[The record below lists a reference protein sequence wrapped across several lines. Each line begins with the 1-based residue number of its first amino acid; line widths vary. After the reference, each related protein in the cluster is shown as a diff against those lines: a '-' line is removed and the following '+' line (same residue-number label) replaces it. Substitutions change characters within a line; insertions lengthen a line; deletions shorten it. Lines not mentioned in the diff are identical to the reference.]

1 MKCMDKCPT
10 CGVETRPDDNFCLNC
25 GSRLFPAASS
35 SESSVSGDATI
46 PAQDHWSAQSP
57 EGWHTDGDRTTAN
70 ATPSSEAPTVR
81 AGGDASGAK
90 KVENPGHLVVR
101 LANGEVLQDYL
112 LQKPDIVIG
121 RVPESDINFPD
132 DMLVSRIHASIH
144 YENDQYVLRDEGS
157 ANGTLVNNQLLA
169 KMTNQTLQDGD
180 QILIGDHELIFKAAT
195 PPEPGI
201 EESETIIIPP
211 GTSLEG
217 AFLAHDE
224 RTILRGDPL
233 GTQTMD
239 IASLPFFSPP
249 TTQEPPATVPEQVV
263 ESSVPGDVA
272 PTAVDEVAVQESPT
286 PAAAPSPPPAPP
298 TPTTEVTVNS
308 FSRLSQPT
316 LPTMDALLAASAALD
331 GQIKALQQQLSAA
344 DEAMSNHQTE
354 VVQTAEHFRA
364 TLRHLAERMDSTI
377 AGVARSRGEIDWDG
391 LLQVIQDVISSPRDI
406 GYITEFAKRAPDVDK
421 VFQRYQSVLN
431 TLAECNSLLRGLID
445 EEKV

>member
-35 SESSVSGDATI
+35 SESSVSGDATM
-46 PAQDHWSAQSP
+46 PAEDHSP
-57 EGWHTDGDRTTAN
+57 EGGHTDGDRTAAN
-70 ATPSSEAPTVR
+70 TTPSSEAPTVR

-90 KVENPGHLVVR
+90 KVETPGHLVVR

-121 RVPESDINFPD
+121 RVPESDIHFPD

-169 KMTNQTLQDGD
+169 KMTNRTLQDGD
-180 QILIGDHELIFKAAT
+180 HILIGDHELIFKAAT
-195 PPEPGI
+195 SPE
-201 EESETIIIPP
+201 
-211 GTSLEG
+211 
-217 AFLAHDE
+217 LADDE
-224 RTILRGDPL
+224 RTILGADLL

-239 IASLPFFSPP
+239 IASLPSFSPP
-249 TTQEPPATVPEQVV
+249 TTQELSAMAPEQIV
-263 ESSVPGDVA
+263 ESPVPGDVA
-272 PTAVDEVAVQESPT
+272 PTPVDEVAVQESST

-308 FSRLSQPT
+308 FSHLSQPT
-316 LPTMDALLAASAALD
+316 LPTMDALLAASTALD

-344 DEAMSNHQTE
+344 DEAIGNHQTE

>member
-1 MKCMDKCPT
+1 VKCMDKCPT

-25 GSRLFPAASS
+25 GSRLFPAAPSP
-35 SESSVSGDATI
+35 ESSASGDATM
-46 PAQDHWSAQSP
+46 PAEDRWSAQSSG
-57 EGWHTDGDRTTAN
+57 GWHTGDDRAIADTKS
-70 ATPSSEAPTVR
+70 SSEEPTVR
-81 AGGDASGAK
+81 AGGEASGAK

-112 LQKPDIVIG
+112 LQKSDIVIG

-132 DMLVSRIHASIH
+132 DMLVSRLHARIH
-144 YENDQYVLRDEGS
+144 YENGQYVLRDEGS

-169 KMTNQTLQDGD
+169 RMTDRTLQDGD

-201 EESETIIIPP
+201 EESETIIIPS
-211 GTSLEG
+211 GTLG
-217 AFLAHDE
+217 AFLVDDE
-224 RTILRGDPL
+224 RTILGGDLL

-239 IASLPFFSPP
+239 MASLPSFSPP
-249 TTQEPPATVPEQVV
+249 ATQEPPATAPEQTV

-272 PTAVDEVAVQESPT
+272 PTPVDEAAVQESST
-286 PAAAPSPPPAPP
+286 PAAAPSPP
-298 TPTTEVTVNS
+298 TTTTEVTVNS

-316 LPTMDALLAASAALD
+316 LPTIDALLAASAALD

-354 VVQTAEHFRA
+354 VAQTAERFRA
-364 TLRHLAERMDSTI
+364 TLRHLAERMDSAI
-377 AGVARSRGEIDWDG
+377 AGVARSRDEMDWGG
-391 LLQVIQDVISSPRDI
+391 LLQLIQDVISSPRDI
-406 GYITEFAKRAPDVDK
+406 GYATDFAKRAPDVDK
-421 VFQRYQSVLN
+421 ILQRYQGVLN